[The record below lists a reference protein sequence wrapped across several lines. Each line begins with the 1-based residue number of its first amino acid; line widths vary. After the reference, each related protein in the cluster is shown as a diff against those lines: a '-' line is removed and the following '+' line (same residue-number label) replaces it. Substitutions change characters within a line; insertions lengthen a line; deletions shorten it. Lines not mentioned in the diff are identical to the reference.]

1 MTERTTFR
9 IGEGLPGRVLES
21 GEPAWIAD
29 VQADRNFLRNRL
41 ALDIAVRSAFAFPV
55 KVRGKTLAILAFFTN
70 HPQPE
75 DEKFLGIVSNLGKQ
89 LGRVVERKRIE
100 EALGAEE
107 ERFRTVTTAA
117 QNAIVMIDQM
127 GQVTLWNPAAERI
140 FGWSESETLGRS
152 VESFLIPQDYRDAHL
167 QGFGNYLQT
176 GREKTIGRTM
186 ELEALTKE
194 GKIIPVDLSLSGI
207 QLKGER
213 CAIGILNDITERVAA
228 RRGLEQ
234 AKNEATL
241 LHRGSE
247 MAAQADSVDD
257 ALEQV
262 IDMVCELTGWLGG
275 HVYRASPSDE
285 NELVSTGII
294 HILDPEIQ
302 GSLDE
307 ITRRTTYK
315 VGEGL
320 PGRILE
326 SGEPLWI
333 ADFKN
338 FPEGPRTRAAL
349 AAGMRSAFGFP
360 VKVRGRTVAVLEF
373 ISDQPRPAD
382 ESLLRTVGHLGKQ
395 LGRVLERKRMQEEL
409 REARDEAEANR
420 AKSDFLARMSHEIRT
435 PMNAIIGM
443 GHLALRTELTPKQ
456 HDYVSKIQISSRS
469 LLGIIND
476 ILEFSK
482 IEAGKLELESVEFS
496 LEEVLDNV
504 SNLVSLQAEE
514 KGLEVLFQT
523 EADVPMSLV
532 GDPLRVGQVLTNL
545 CSNAVKFTE
554 QGEIVIATKVV
565 GKTVGKTTLQ
575 FSVKD
580 TGIGLTAE
588 QQSRL
593 FESFSQADTTTTRR
607 YDGTGLGL
615 AICKRLSE
623 MMGGEIWVESKP
635 GAGSTFAFTAWFG
648 RSQQDVRG
656 DLVAGPRMRD
666 LKALVVDDNASA
678 RQILSETLESFTLK
692 VTAVESGER
701 AIEALEGATTEKP
714 YDLVLMDWRMPGMD
728 GIEATRRIKRSETL
742 REIPHVLMVTAYGR
756 EEVRAQASAAGVD
769 AFLIKPVGRSVLF
782 DTVMQLF
789 GHEVMRT
796 RRKVRRRVDIEGLR
810 HLGGARI
817 LLVED
822 NEINQQAAKEI
833 LEQAGLV
840 VEIAENGRL
849 GVESVTSGEY
859 DLVLMDVRMPKM
871 DGLEATRRIRALADE
886 LEEPRFRD
894 LPIVA
899 MTANAMAGDREKSIA
914 AGMNDHINK
923 PIDPNELFAA
933 LTIFIQAPARE
944 TATGERQLVEEE
956 THDFLD
962 VAAIDAVQ
970 ALARIGGNRALYT
983 SLVEKF
989 SFDQSRSVDD
999 IRSALEG
1006 QDRELAVRLAHTLK
1020 GVAGNIGAMGLY
1032 SIAGSL
1038 ETAIRGPSP
1047 DAVSSHLEALQAEL
1061 TKVIDSADLLM
1072 QELHETLATADPTS
1086 SVKINTTAKIL
1097 VVEDHMINREVLLA
1111 LLEELGLSA
1120 DVAENGKEALEKCE
1134 SQNYDLILSDI
1145 HMPEMDGIQF
1155 VHELRRRERDGL
1167 RRTTVIA
1174 VTAHVTKDDAEKTLA
1189 EGFDECVAK
1198 PVDPEVLEKVLRS
1211 NVGVVKGEAS

>member
-1 MTERTTFR
+1 M
-9 IGEGLPGRVLES
+9 
-21 GEPAWIAD
+21 
-29 VQADRNFLRNRL
+29 Q
-41 ALDIAVRSAFAFPV
+41 
-55 KVRGKTLAILAFFTN
+55 KK
-70 HPQPE
+70 
-75 DEKFLGIVSNLGKQ
+75 
-89 LGRVVERKRIE
+89 
-100 EALGAEE
+100 

-607 YDGTGLGL
+607 YGGTGLGL